1 MYVYT
6 YITHVC
12 MSIYIYIYIYK
23 YIYIYIIH
31 YNTDIIKY
39 LHPKFPFID
48 LFMKSL
54 HFFKPPTHR
63 QRGRQRGR
71 HWRAGA
77 EGGARRR
84 DGRLA
89 RRPIGKMGQTYGLW

>member
-1 MYVYT
+1 MYIHILHMYVCLYTYT
-6 YITHVC
+6 YIYTN
-12 MSIYIYIYIYK
+12 
-23 YIYIYIIH
+23 IYIIH

-39 LHPKFPFID
+39 FHPKFPFID

-71 HWRAGA
+71 RWRAGA

-89 RRPIGKMGQTYGLW
+89 RRPMGKMASLW